1 MFNTGKFKINGSS
14 FRSQNEEKKMKMII
28 LTGLAIELLM
38 FGAAGIASPVTVI
51 SDHFDDSTLDP
62 AWSINFYQATG
73 WSYTESGTTLNVT
86 DIASTEPGWAFVSLK
101 QDFTPLSDF
110 NIDFW
115 FSWDSEGSTRAMQNV
130 LVQVYGQT
138 GKITAA
144 GYSDGWIPNYG
155 AKYGEI
161 GGTSIDTGPD
171 SLPGSGSALVNI
183 SRTGNVI
190 EILWDGVLL
199 LSGASDDF
207 VSRIELVFSYRV
219 FDEGGISSFF
229 GNEAIDLI
237 NVEGTIVHAHLSGWV
252 WLPDVPDIG
261 YSLDEGDWLYFYSS
275 EPVWFYNI
283 NTGQWVE
290 PEFPG
295 WIYFDWPFFY
305 VLNIDTLIF
314 VLPPESGLWVYHFST
329 GEWEELPRI
338 LPW

>member
-1 MFNTGKFKINGSS
+1 
-14 FRSQNEEKKMKMII
+14 MII

-38 FGAAGIASPVTVI
+38 FGAAGIASPVIVI
-51 SDHFDDSTLDP
+51 SDHFDDGTLDP

-86 DIASTEPGWAFVSLK
+86 DIAATEPGWAFVSLK

-138 GKITAA
+138 DKIAA

-161 GGTSIDTGPD
+161 GSTSIDTGPD

-190 EILWDGVLL
+190 DILWDGDLL
-199 LSGASDDF
+199 LSGTSDDL
-207 VSRIELVFSYRV
+207 VSRVALAFSYRV
-219 FDEGGISSFF
+219 YDEGGITSFF
-229 GNEAIDLI
+229 GNEAIDFI
-237 NVEGTIVHAHLSGWV
+237 NVEGTIVTTPLSGWV
-252 WLPDVPDIG
+252 WMDGSSDFG
-261 YSLDEGDWLYFYSS
+261 YSLNEDCLLYFYEP
-275 EPVWFYNI
+275 EPVWYLNLT
-283 NTGQWVE
+283 TGQWV
-290 PEFPG
+290 PERPAG
-295 WIYFDWPFFY
+295 WFYVIWPFFY
-305 VLNIDTLIF
+305 ELDTGNFWF
-314 VLPPESGLWVYHFST
+314 VLPSESGFWVYRFCIGVWT
-329 GEWEELPRI
+329 VMPRI
-338 LPW
+338 IP